1 MSSRIGTRGP
11 VPRLRF
17 PHPSNEEPEVKK
29 RVVPIRAAVLVT
41 ALLAVAA
48 CSGGDSTFDTSTT
61 TTAPATTTTTAP
73 TTTTAATTTTSTTT
87 TTTTLVP
94 PSLALEFLTGGLNIV
109 DFGAT
114 PDDALTLVGAYLGS
128 SPTFDSGWV
137 AAAGDYGVCP
147 GTEYRQVAF
156 GGLVLKFT
164 DGDIFQPAGTRHFFG
179 WAYDGSSPG
188 ITPSPLDVGITV
200 AALQALYPA
209 AQLFGDDPLYGNTFR
224 LDGAANGEQLWGVLT
239 GAGAADTITY
249 LAGGWGCGE

>member
-1 MSSRIGTRGP
+1 
-11 VPRLRF
+11 
-17 PHPSNEEPEVKK
+17 VKK

-137 AAAGDYGVCP
+137 AAA
-147 GTEYRQVAF
+147 EF